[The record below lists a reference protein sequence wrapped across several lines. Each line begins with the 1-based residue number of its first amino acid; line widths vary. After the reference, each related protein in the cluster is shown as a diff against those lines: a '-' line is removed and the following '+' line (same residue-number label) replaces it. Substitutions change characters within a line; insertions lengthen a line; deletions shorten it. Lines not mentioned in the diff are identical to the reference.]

1 MKQDEF
7 DRYLK
12 NLVQEAK
19 RLNLIEGVFE
29 KAGFQGV
36 VIGLLS
42 CEENAFTG
50 RQVAKIIETVLDY
63 EKAPGMRVPRGKGNK
78 YYMMIIH
85 HKERKINV
93 LPGNPIGRRKNR
105 QRGGCV
111 KLRIGKMPIGN
122 ERRSGRIPICPHR
135 MVLFR
140 ELDKEG
146 RR

>member
-63 EKAPGMRVPRGKGNK
+63 EKAPGMRVPRGLNKKYNNFIIKHREEKVKDGN
-78 YYMMIIH
+78 
-85 HKERKINV
+85 
-93 LPGNPIGRRKNR
+93 
-105 QRGGCV
+105 
-111 KLRIGKMPIGN
+111 
-122 ERRSGRIPICPHR
+122 
-135 MVLFR
+135 
-140 ELDKEG
+140 
-146 RR
+146 

>member
-12 NLVQEAK
+12 NLVQEA
-19 RLNLIEGVFE
+19 RTLNPFKKEKYE

-63 EKAPGMRVPRGKGNK
+63 EKD
-78 YYMMIIH
+78 
-85 HKERKINV
+85 
-93 LPGNPIGRRKNR
+93 PGN
-105 QRGGCV
+105 
-111 KLRIGKMPIGN
+111 
-122 ERRSGRIPICPHR
+122 
-135 MVLFR
+135 
-140 ELDKEG
+140 EG
-146 RR
+146 SQGV

>member
-50 RQVAKIIETVLDY
+50 RQVAKIINTALNY
-63 EKAPGMRVPRGKGNK
+63 KS
-78 YYMMIIH
+78 
-85 HKERKINV
+85 
-93 LPGNPIGRRKNR
+93 PGNEDSTG
-105 QRGGCV
+105 QR
-111 KLRIGKMPIGN
+111 
-122 ERRSGRIPICPHR
+122 
-135 MVLFR
+135 
-140 ELDKEG
+140 
-146 RR
+146 

>member
-7 DRYLK
+7 TDYLE

-19 RLNLIEGVFE
+19 RLNPFKKEKYE

-63 EKAPGMRVPRGKGNK
+63 EKD
-78 YYMMIIH
+78 
-85 HKERKINV
+85 
-93 LPGNPIGRRKNR
+93 PGN
-105 QRGGCV
+105 
-111 KLRIGKMPIGN
+111 
-122 ERRSGRIPICPHR
+122 
-135 MVLFR
+135 
-140 ELDKEG
+140 EG
-146 RR
+146 SQGV

>member
-7 DRYLK
+7 DCYLE

-19 RLNLIEGVFE
+19 SLNPVEGKFE

-63 EKAPGMRVPRGKGNK
+63 EKD
-78 YYMMIIH
+78 
-85 HKERKINV
+85 
-93 LPGNPIGRRKNR
+93 PGNEGSTG
-105 QRGGCV
+105 QR
-111 KLRIGKMPIGN
+111 
-122 ERRSGRIPICPHR
+122 
-135 MVLFR
+135 
-140 ELDKEG
+140 
-146 RR
+146 